1 MRASTRALMLAAA
14 VSAWGCARE
23 HAQPLATQAAPA
35 AVSVIAAD
43 RRNGRLT
50 PVAAGS
56 GVVVAEDGSVLTS
69 YHILHDERGDRLHDA
84 FIIGRSPASN
94 RPPVHVCTGHP
105 AQSTLDRALDLAVI
119 RCDRDIHEQPLT
131 GGAWSPVTLGR
142 TGGLAPGET
151 LWLLGHSRQGSGIL
165 AITSGP
171 LDGWTGRDRR
181 PGTDVLTIRAEI
193 APGMSGGPA
202 VNRSGALIGV
212 VTGFRLRTRISAI
225 GSFPVGRVALVRP
238 IEHAIPLLE
247 KAGIVVPNRPPDNVL
262 RGATP

>member
-14 VSAWGCARE
+14 ASAWSCARE
-23 HAQPLATQAAPA
+23 HAQPLATRAAPA

-43 RRNGRLT
+43 RRNGSLT

-69 YHILHDERGDRLHDA
+69 YHLLHDERGDRLHDA
-84 FIIGRSPASN
+84 FIIGRSPASD
-94 RPPVHVCTGHP
+94 RPMMHVCTGHP
-105 AQSTLDRALDLAVI
+105 AQGTLDRTLDLAVI

-131 GGAWSPVTLGR
+131 GGDWSPITPGR
-142 TGGLAPGET
+142 AGSLTSGET
-151 LWLLGHSRQGSGIL
+151 IWLLGHPRQGSGRL

-171 LDGWTGRDRR
+171 LDGWTGTDGR
-181 PGTDVLTIRAEI
+181 PGTDVLTVRAEV

-225 GSFPVGRVALVRP
+225 GSFPVGRIALVRP
-238 IEHAIPLLE
+238 IEHVIPLLE
-247 KAGIVVPNRPPDNVL
+247 KAGIVVPNRTHENALHEAPP
-262 RGATP
+262 